1 MSIDFDK
8 QVERTAPARV
18 PALEVRGLVKHY
30 PGVKALDGVDLVVH
44 QHEVLGLA
52 GENGAGKST
61 LLKTLVGLVKPDHG
75 EIYVR
80 GERVRL
86 RSIVEAADHGIG
98 MVFQEQSLVP
108 NLTAAENI
116 VLGSE
121 GPGVRRGIYRW
132 DAMRRLAQE
141 QLDKIASHI
150 DPLARTDTLSFADR
164 QMVEIAKVLRIE
176 QRSQHPPVVILDEP
190 TSVLESKEIETL
202 FTQVRRLRE
211 FASVVF
217 VSHRLDEI
225 LDVCDRV
232 AVLRN
237 GESVGEVQVAG
248 TVPADLH
255 RMMIGS
261 TGSDD
266 HYHDN
271 VVERSDE
278 APAPRLTVRRLSGRT
293 FRDVDLD
300 VHAGEIVAVVGVHG
314 SGREDLCRALFGA
327 EPTTAGEVTLD
338 GKPLDLSGTR
348 AACAAGVG
356 YVPAERK
363 VEGMV
368 GPMSVADNMTL
379 TKQKARCSGPLVS
392 PRKQA
397 SLVDRWIDR
406 LSIRT
411 PNRGTAIQR
420 LSGGNQQ
427 KVVLARWLVGGDIRL
442 LLLDH
447 PTRGLDIGARSEVY
461 RLMRELS
468 NNGVATVLLADSLEE
483 AIGLADRIVVMSD
496 GRVATEVAC
505 PAGAKPTPLD
515 LVKEMV

>member
-1 MSIDFDK
+1 MS
-8 QVERTAPARV
+8 
-18 PALEVRGLVKHY
+18 ALEVRGLVKHY
-30 PGVKALDGVDLVVH
+30 PGVKALDGVDLVVRPN
-44 QHEVLGLA
+44 EVLGLA

-61 LLKTLVGLVKPDHG
+61 LLKALVGLVTPDKG
-75 EIYVR
+75 QILVR
-80 GERVRL
+80 GESVKL
-86 RSIVEAADHGIG
+86 RNVVDAANHGIG

-121 GPGVRRGIYRW
+121 GAGVRRGIYRW
-132 DAMRRLAQE
+132 DVMRRLAQE
-141 QLDKIASHI
+141 QLDKIGSHI
-150 DPLARTDTLSFADR
+150 DPLARTDSLTFAER

-176 QRSQHPPVVILDEP
+176 QRSQHPPVIILDEP

-202 FTQVRRLRE
+202 FAQIRRLRE

-217 VSHRLDEI
+217 VSHRLDEV

-232 AVLRN
+232 TVLR
-237 GESVGEVQVAG
+237 GGQSVGEVATAG
-248 TVPADLH
+248 AVPRELH

-266 HYHDN
+266 HYHEN
-271 VVERSDE
+271 AATPVASDQ
-278 APAPRLTVRRLSGRT
+278 PRLSVRGLSGKS

-300 VHAGEIVAVVGVHG
+300 VAAGEILAIVGVHG
-314 SGREDLCRALFGA
+314 SGREDVCRALFGA
-327 EPTTAGEVTLD
+327 EPTTAGEIRMD
-338 GKPLDLSGTR
+338 GTKIDLPSTR
-348 AACAAGVG
+348 AACAAGIG

-363 VEGMV
+363 TEGMV
-368 GPMSVADNMTL
+368 GSMSVAENMTL
-379 TKQKARCSGPLVS
+379 AKQKARLTGPFVA
-392 PRKQA
+392 PKKQA
-397 SLVDRWIDR
+397 GLVDSWIER

-411 PNRGTAIQR
+411 PRRDTAIGR

-427 KVVLARWLVGGDIRL
+427 KVVLARWLVGGDVRL

-461 RLMRELS
+461 RLMRELAS
-468 NNGVATVLLADSLEE
+468 SGVATVLLADSLEE
-483 AIGLADRIVVMSD
+483 AIGMADRILVMAD
-496 GRVATEVAC
+496 GRVATEVPC
-505 PAGAKPTPLD
+505 PNGDKPSPLD

>member
-1 MSIDFDK
+1 MTTNL
-8 QVERTAPARV
+8 QTEPVPPAPAAP

-30 PGVKALDGVDLVVH
+30 PGVKALDGVDLVVR
-44 QHEVLGLA
+44 QNEVLGLA

-61 LLKTLVGLVKPDHG
+61 LLKALVGLVRPDAG
-75 EIYVR
+75 EIWVR

-86 RSIVEAADHGIG
+86 RSVVDAANHGIG

-121 GPGVRRGIYRW
+121 GPGVRTGIYRW
-132 DAMRRLAQE
+132 STMRRLAQE
-141 QLDKIASHI
+141 QLDKIGSHI
-150 DPLARTDTLSFADR
+150 DPLARTDSLSFADR

-176 QRSQHPPVVILDEP
+176 ERTSHPPVIILDEP
-190 TSVLESKEIETL
+190 TSVLESQEIETL

-217 VSHRLDEI
+217 VSHRLDEV

-232 AVLRN
+232 AVLR
-237 GESVGEVQVAG
+237 GGRSVGEVSADAE
-248 TVPADLH
+248 PADLH

-266 HYHDN
+266 HYHEG
-271 VVERSDE
+271 VAVRSDE
-278 APAPRLTVRRLSGRT
+278 PRRPRLEVRGLCGPS

-300 VHAGEIVAVVGVHG
+300 VHAGEIVGIVGVHG

-327 EPTTAGEVTLD
+327 EPTTAGEVVLD
-338 GKPLDLSGTR
+338 GARLDLSGTR
-348 AACAAGVG
+348 AACAAGIG

-363 VEGMV
+363 TEGMV

-379 TKQKARCSGPLVS
+379 TKQAARCTGPIVR
-392 PRKQA
+392 PGKQA
-397 SLVDRWIDR
+397 TLVDTWIER
-406 LSIRT
+406 LRIRT
-411 PNRGTAIQR
+411 PHRGTAIQR

-427 KVVLARWLVGGDIRL
+427 KVVLARWLVAGDVRL

-461 RLMRELS
+461 RLMRELAAT
-468 NNGVATVLLADSLEE
+468 GVATVLLADSLEE
-483 AIGLADRIVVMSD
+483 AIGMSDRIVVMSD
-496 GRVATEVAC
+496 GRATAQIAA

>member
-1 MSIDFDK
+1 MIDA
-8 QVERTAPARV
+8 QPEETPTSATAV

-30 PGVKALDGVDLVVH
+30 PGVKALDGVDLVVR
-44 QHEVLGLA
+44 QNEVLGLA

-61 LLKTLVGLVKPDHG
+61 LLKALVGLVKPDGG
-75 EIYVR
+75 EIWVR

-86 RSIVEAADHGIG
+86 KSVVDAANHGIG

-132 DAMRRLAQE
+132 ETMRKLAQE
-141 QLDKIASHI
+141 QLDKIGSDI
-150 DPLARTDTLSFADR
+150 DALARTDTLSFADR

-176 QRSQHPPVVILDEP
+176 QRSQHPPVIILDEP
-190 TSVLESKEIETL
+190 TSVLESKEIDTL
-202 FTQVRRLRE
+202 FTQIRRLRE

-217 VSHRLDEI
+217 VSHRLDEV

-232 AVLRN
+232 SVLR
-237 GESVGEVQVAG
+237 GGQSVGEVPTTGAA
-248 TVPADLH
+248 PAELH

-266 HYHDN
+266 HYHDTAAQ
-271 VVERSDE
+271 RSE
-278 APAPRLTVRRLSGRT
+278 QPLEPRLTVRGLAGKT
-293 FRDVDLD
+293 FRGVDLD
-300 VHAGEIVAVVGVHG
+300 VRAGEIVGIVGVHG
-314 SGREDLCRALFGA
+314 SGREDVCRALFGA

-338 GKPLDLSGTR
+338 GEKLDLSGTR

-363 VEGMV
+363 SEGMV

-379 TKQKARCSGPLVS
+379 TKQKARCSGPLVA
-392 PRKQA
+392 PKKQA
-397 SLVDRWIDR
+397 RLVDSWIER

-411 PNRGTAIQR
+411 PHRGTAIQR

-427 KVVLARWLVGGDIRL
+427 KVVLARWLIAGDIRL

-461 RLMRELS
+461 RLMRELANS
-468 NNGVATVLLADSLEE
+468 GVATVLLADSLEE
-483 AIGLADRIVVMSD
+483 AIGMSDRIIVMSD
-496 GRVATEVAC
+496 GKATREVAC
-505 PAGAKPTPLD
+505 PSGGKPTPLD